1 MSERITI
8 SLPEELAERLNDKLD
23 YGDNRSA
30 WIAQAIEERLDRE
43 ADEEGNADPTAAT
56 AD

>member
-1 MSERITI
+1 MVEKITV
-8 SLPEELAERLNDKLD
+8 SLPEDTHERLHDHLD

-30 WIAQAIEERLDRE
+30 WIAQAIEERLDRLE
-43 ADEEGNADPTAAT
+43 SEEGNAKTAAT